1 MIWKLF
7 RRKAKKPNNESVE
20 ELDRFY
26 SQEFYPYVAGRKRK
40 KVKPYDF
47 GSFVESFIAT
57 PYIYA
62 CINKKAT
69 AIKTLEP
76 KTLRITSDG
85 ESFVDYNNELYKLIR
100 KPNPYYSFRI
110 LLEGTV
116 ESLELTGNAYWEL
129 NKTKTGKVL
138 SIYLLQPHRMF
149 IKQDGPNSFKYVY
162 RLPNGKEIIYEQDEI
177 IHFKYQ
183 NPFDDLY
190 GLSPMAS
197 LDLPVETL
205 QESLDILNKYFK
217 YGTHLRGVL
226 ETDNI
231 LTKEM
236 KTYLENRWAQFYASS
251 SNAFK
256 IPILEKGL
264 KFRPINVVPKDMQAI
279 EAHEK
284 ALYAI
289 LAVFKVPPEVLGLR
303 QANYSGMEQA
313 RRSFWEDTIIP
324 LAKDLEDTINFN
336 LHKIVK
342 NENLKFVLDYSGVEA
357 LKENKLVRARVAGI
371 LMDRGVMTRNEVR
384 VHFFDLPPVEGG
396 DEFLLPLN
404 MTPVEPGRKPE
415 NEEGNPD
422 QTLKPDSEAADNS
435 AKFFETKTV
444 YQSEADWLLIHSVVE
459 NYFINELPKYYSQ
472 QKDRF
477 KEKLLSSISAMII
490 VSESKLEK
498 EINAALRYA
507 RTLTA
512 EEIVEKFMS
521 IAERLYFDIKRQINP
536 DLSVLTGELPKNI
549 RKIITDWAYQIT
561 DIIDE
566 TTRKQLINHITKA
579 IQSEQSLEHAIDHV
593 YNKLVNDVVGQR
605 IRLIARTET
614 TYLLNRINLEI
625 HKEAGYKMKKWNCVL
640 DEKTRP
646 EHAAL
651 DGKKIPID
659 EKFDVGG
666 YKADHPGDKS
676 LPANLS
682 INCRCWLTFHQR

>member
-7 RRKAKKPNNESVE
+7 RRKAKKPNNEPIE

-26 SQEFYPYVAGRKRK
+26 SQEFYPYVAGRKRR

-47 GSFVESFIAT
+47 GSFVDSFIAT

-76 KTLRITSDG
+76 KALRITSDG
-85 ESFVDYNNELYKLIR
+85 QTFVDYKNDLYKLIQ
-100 KPNPYYSFRI
+100 KPNPFYSFRI

-116 ESLELTGNAYWEL
+116 ESLELTGNAYWEI
-129 NKTKTGKVL
+129 NKTRSGKVI
-138 SIYLLQPHRMF
+138 SVYLLQPHRMF
-149 IKQDGPNSFKYVY
+149 IRQKNNSEFEYVY
-162 RLPNGKEIIYEQDEI
+162 RLPDGKEILYSPDEI

-197 LDLPVETL
+197 LDLPIETL

-236 KTYLENRWAQFYASS
+236 KTYLENRWAQLYASS
-251 SNAFK
+251 SNAFR

-336 LHKIVK
+336 IHKITK
-342 NENLKFVLDYSGVEA
+342 DENIKFVLDYSSVEA

-404 MTPVEPGRKPE
+404 MTPVESGRKPE

-422 QTLKPDSEAADNS
+422 QTMRPDSEAQDNS
-435 AKFFETKTV
+435 AKKVEIKSV
-444 YQSEADWLLIHSVVE
+444 YDAEHEWLLLHTTVE
-459 NYFINELPKYYSQ
+459 NYLLNELPKFY
-472 QKDRF
+472 QKQKERF
-477 KEKLLSSISAMII
+477 ETRIASVISSAILM
-490 VSESKLEK
+490 SESKLQK
-498 EINAALRYA
+498 EVRSALNYA

-512 EEIVEKFMS
+512 EDIVDKFIS
-521 IAERLYFDIKRQINP
+521 IAERIYFDISYKLDPNL
-536 DLSVLTGELPKNI
+536 DVLTGEMPKSV
-549 RKIITDWAYQIT
+549 RETITDWAYTVT

-566 TTRKQLINHITKA
+566 TTEKQLTETIIKA
-579 IQSEQSLEHAIDHV
+579 IQEDIPVEQAINKV
-593 YNKLVNDVVGQR
+593 YTKLLDDVNGQR
-605 IRLIARTET
+605 IKTIARTEA
-614 TYLLNRINLEI
+614 TYLLNKIKFEV
-625 HKEAGYKMKKWNCVL
+625 HKDAGFAYKMWHNPC
-640 DEKTRP
+640 DERSRP
-646 EHAAL
+646 HHAEL
-651 DGKKIPID
+651 NGKKIPIN
-659 EKFDVGG
+659 EKFNVGG

-676 LPANLS
+676 LPAS
-682 INCRCWLTFHQR
+682 EIVSCRCWLSFHKK